1 MKKIIAALLAAV
13 VITISASGCMGG
25 MGAKPAVATGDEA
38 KSQNA
43 ADYPDTYEGL
53 CNYLASFG
61 YINPLKDNDDVTYV
75 VMDYALVGA
84 THGRRYTEQ
93 TKKKATIEIYDYS
106 EARSATADEILAGM
120 KDKGTFTV
128 LGLPEVKA
136 ILSNNGKYMMVYN
149 DKSINENNEEQEEY
163 KLRQEIVEKFKTFH
177 E

>member
-1 MKKIIAALLAAV
+1 
-13 VITISASGCMGG
+13 MGG

-61 YINPLKDNDDVTYV
+61 YINPLKDNADVTYV

-106 EARSATADEILAGM
+106 EARSATADEILAGI

-128 LGLPEVKA
+128 LGLPEIKA

>member
-1 MKKIIAALLAAV
+1 
-13 VITISASGCMGG
+13 MGG

-61 YINPLKDNDDVTYV
+61 YINPLKDNADVTYV

-106 EARSATADEILAGM
+106 EARSATADEILAGI

>member
-13 VITISASGCMGG
+13 VITISASGCMG

-61 YINPLKDNDDVTYV
+61 YINPLKDNVDSTYV

-106 EARSATADEILAGM
+106 DAKSATADEVLAGI
-120 KDKGTFTV
+120 KEKGTFTV

-149 DKSINENNEEQEEY
+149 DKSIKEDNKEQEEY
-163 KLRQEIVEKFKTFH
+163 KLREEIVEKFKTFH

>member
-1 MKKIIAALLAAV
+1 MKKIIAAILAAV
-13 VITISASGCMGG
+13 VISISASGCMG

-43 ADYPDTYEGL
+43 ADYPNTYDGL

-61 YINPLKDNDDVTYV
+61 YINPLKDNVDSTYV
-75 VMDYALVGA
+75 VMDY
-84 THGRRYTEQ
+84 GRRYTEQ
-93 TKKKATIEIYDYS
+93 TKKKATIEIYDYTDVK
-106 EARSATADEILAGM
+106 SATADEILAGV

-136 ILSNNGKYMMVYN
+136 ILSNNGKFMMVYN
-149 DKSINENNEEQEEY
+149 DKSIDENNKEQEEY
-163 KLRQEIVEKFKTFH
+163 KLREEIVEKFKTFH

>member
-106 EARSATADEILAGM
+106 EARSATADEILAGI

>member
-61 YINPLKDNDDVTYV
+61 YINPLKDNADVTYV

-106 EARSATADEILAGM
+106 EARSATADEILAGI

-149 DKSINENNEEQEEY
+149 DKSIDENNKEQEEY
-163 KLRQEIVEKFKTFH
+163 KLREEIVEKFKTFH

>member
-13 VITISASGCMGG
+13 VITISASGCMG

-61 YINPLKDNDDVTYV
+61 YINPLKDNVDSTYV

-106 EARSATADEILAGM
+106 DAKSATADEVLAGI

-149 DKSINENNEEQEEY
+149 DKSIKEDNKEQDEY
-163 KLRQEIVEKFKTFH
+163 KLREEIVEKFKTFH

>member
-1 MKKIIAALLAAV
+1 MKKIIAAILAAV
-13 VITISASGCMGG
+13 VISISASGCMG

-43 ADYPDTYEGL
+43 ADYPNTYEGL

-61 YINPLKDNDDVTYV
+61 YINPLKDNVDSTYV

-84 THGRRYTEQ
+84 AHGRRYTEQ
-93 TKKKATIEIYDYS
+93 TKKKATIEIYDYTDVK
-106 EARSATADEILAGM
+106 SATADEILAGV

-149 DKSINENNEEQEEY
+149 DKSIDENNKEQEEY
-163 KLRQEIVEKFKTFH
+163 KLREEIVEKFKTFH

>member
-13 VITISASGCMGG
+13 VITISASGCMG

-38 KSQNA
+38 RSQNA

-61 YINPLKDNDDVTYV
+61 YINPLKDNVDSTYV

-106 EARSATADEILAGM
+106 DAKSATADEVLAGI
-120 KDKGTFTV
+120 KEKGTFTV

-149 DKSINENNEEQEEY
+149 DKSIKEDNKEQEEY
-163 KLRQEIVEKFKTFH
+163 KLREEIVEKFKTFH

>member
-13 VITISASGCMGG
+13 VITISASGCMG

-38 KSQNA
+38 RSQNA

-61 YINPLKDNDDVTYV
+61 YINPLKDNVDSTYV

-106 EARSATADEILAGM
+106 DAKSATADEVLAGI
-120 KDKGTFTV
+120 KEKGTFTV

-149 DKSINENNEEQEEY
+149 DKSIKEDNKEQDEY
-163 KLRQEIVEKFKTFH
+163 KLREEIVEKFKTFH

>member
-1 MKKIIAALLAAV
+1 M
-13 VITISASGCMGG
+13 SAR
-25 MGAKPAVATGDEA
+25 PT
-38 KSQNA
+38 
-43 ADYPDTYEGL
+43 AD
-53 CNYLASFG
+53 
-61 YINPLKDNDDVTYV
+61 V
-75 VMDYALVGA
+75 
-84 THGRRYTEQ
+84 

-106 EARSATADEILAGM
+106 EARSATADEILAGI

>member
-13 VITISASGCMGG
+13 VITISASGCMG
-25 MGAKPAVATGDEA
+25 MGAKSAVATGDEA
-38 KSQNA
+38 RSQNA

-61 YINPLKDNDDVTYV
+61 YINPLKDNVDSTYV

-106 EARSATADEILAGM
+106 DAKSATADEVLAGI

-149 DKSINENNEEQEEY
+149 DKSIKEDNKEQDEY
-163 KLRQEIVEKFKTFH
+163 KLREEIVEKFKTFH